1 LKMEYRFWF
10 IFISILYKFNF
21 EDSAWGFELSA
32 TNLFDI
38 EFKRQNSVNE
48 FIVADRRLFIQ
59 PRIVMCKV
67 IYKL

>member
-1 LKMEYRFWF
+1 
-10 IFISILYKFNF
+10 
-21 EDSAWGFELSA
+21 
-32 TNLFDI
+32 LFDI